1 VTENSKLKRLVRER
15 MSFTGESYSVARK
28 FVVPGFDPL
37 KRVGVGAMGLS
48 DLLLDD
54 VQVALLRE
62 AVLKPGLVLVV
73 GGFESGK
80 SSVAGALVA
89 DRVRAGVKVHAFEAS
104 HQMDLAGLEGFPNLV
119 SGSYSSLF
127 DHDNEL
133 RFSAP
138 DVVLAEE
145 LAVDAELVFLS
156 ELWGADDVGLVSGW
170 WDEKTVVTTAS
181 TPVPSG
187 RRPVEPLRDMF
198 PAVLLDD
205 VVGGPLDHVNAL
217 VVCYR
222 LDSFVRTAGDFPF
235 KEHRFSVVYPVDD
248 KVRGLLGSKDAFY
261 DLRCRAA
268 VVEYYAELGLPVV
281 EDVVAPFRR
290 FDIRG

>member
-15 MSFTGESYSVARK
+15 MSFTGESFSVARK

-37 KRVGVGAMGLS
+37 KRSGAGALVLS

-54 VQVALLRE
+54 IQVALLRE
-62 AVLKPGLVLVV
+62 AVVKPGLVLVV

-80 SSVAGALVA
+80 SSLAGALVA
-89 DRVRAGVKVHAFEAS
+89 DRVRAGVKVRSFE
-104 HQMDLAGLEGFPNLV
+104 DG
-119 SGSYSSLF
+119 
-127 DHDNEL
+127 
-133 RFSAP
+133 
-138 DVVLAEE
+138 VVVRGEQA
-145 LAVDAELVFLS
+145 ADAELVFLS

-170 WDEKTVVTTAS
+170 WDEKSVVTTAVS
-181 TPVPSG
+181 PVPSG

-205 VVGGPLDHVNAL
+205 VVAGPLDHVNAL

-222 LDSFVRTAGDFPF
+222 LDSFVRTADDFAF

>member
-1 VTENSKLKRLVRER
+1 
-15 MSFTGESYSVARK
+15 
-28 FVVPGFDPL
+28 
-37 KRVGVGAMGLS
+37 
-48 DLLLDD
+48 LD
-54 VQVALLRE
+54 A
-62 AVLKPGLVLVV
+62 
-73 GGFESGK
+73 
-80 SSVAGALVA
+80 
-89 DRVRAGVKVHAFEAS
+89 
-104 HQMDLAGLEGFPNLV
+104 FPNLV
-119 SGSYSSLF
+119 QHDYGTLF
-127 DHDNEL
+127 DQDNEL

-145 LAVDAELVFLS
+145 LVVDADVVYLG

-170 WDEKTVVTTAS
+170 WDERVVVSTAHA
-181 TPVPSG
+181 PVPSG
-187 RRPVEPLRDMF
+187 RRPVEPLHDMF

-205 VVGGPLDHVNAL
+205 VVVGPLDHVNAL

-222 LDSFVRTAGDFPF
+222 LDSFVRTADDFPL

-261 DLRCRAA
+261 DLRFRAA

-281 EDVVAPFRR
+281 EDVVAPFRQ